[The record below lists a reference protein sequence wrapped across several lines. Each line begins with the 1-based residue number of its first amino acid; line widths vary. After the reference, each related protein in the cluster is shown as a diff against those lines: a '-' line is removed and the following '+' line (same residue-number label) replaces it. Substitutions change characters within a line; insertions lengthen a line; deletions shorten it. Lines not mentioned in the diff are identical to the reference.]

1 MANPVTI
8 NNVGAS
14 ATILASGSGA
24 AVFLSFAVVSGG
36 TLKTSGAG
44 AAIETEAGIGGTDA
58 IIGATIAASTLIEAT
73 SGTTLTISGGKVGAA
88 AIVETTIGGTAI
100 VSGTLTNSGTLF
112 ASGSGSLLKIASGAI
127 VNGGFAEVGN
137 GIVDIEGVSS
147 ENVTFQA
154 GGSGGLQLADDAA
167 DKTAYTGKVSGFG
180 VSGGISH
187 ADHTQYIDLTSVT
200 FAAGQITLSYTSANA
215 SNTSGTLRVS
225 SGGTEVADITF
236 VGAYV
241 TSNFH
246 ISSGAGGTVEI
257 TDPSVAVQP
266 SGNAR
271 ATIAGGSVLEI
282 NTPDSGKVTFGG
294 SGGTLQL
301 DQPATFAGTVAGFAT
316 PDSIDLPGIG
326 FGATTTLAFSENN
339 SRTGGTLTVTDG
351 THTAAVALL
360 GNYMASTFTLSND
373 GYGGTSIVDPHVSAS
388 VASLTQTLQGIK
400 H

>member
-1 MANPVTI
+1 M
-8 NNVGAS
+8 
-14 ATILASGSGA
+14 
-24 AVFLSFAVVSGG
+24 
-36 TLKTSGAG
+36 
-44 AAIETEAGIGGTDA
+44 
-58 IIGATIAASTLIEAT
+58 
-73 SGTTLTISGGKVGAA
+73 
-88 AIVETTIGGTAI
+88 
-100 VSGTLTNSGTLF
+100 
-112 ASGSGSLLKIASGAI
+112 
-127 VNGGFAEVGN
+127 
-137 GIVDIEGVSS
+137 
-147 ENVTFQA
+147 
-154 GGSGGLQLADDAA
+154 
-167 DKTAYTGKVSGFG
+167 
-180 VSGGISH
+180 SGGISH
-187 ADHTQYIDLTSVT
+187 ADHTQYIDLTSVG
-200 FAAGQITLSYTSANA
+200 FAAGQISASYTPANA
-215 SNTSGTLRVS
+215 TSGTLRVS
-225 SGGTEVADITF
+225 SGGTVVADITF

-246 ISSGAGGTVEI
+246 ISSGAGGSVQI

-339 SRTGGTLTVTDG
+339 SRTGGTLTVSDG

-360 GNYMASTFTLSND
+360 GNYMAASFVD
-373 GYGGTSIVDPHVSAS
+373 AAHAQGGARVTDSQPSEQPQLTHPH
-388 VASLTQTLQGIK
+388 